1 MIGLLNPSQNI
12 DGFCR
17 THRTHANATT
27 DVQRELFAV
36 VYKDIKISST
46 RLSFVLVER
55 ISFRKKDKKKSMNE
69 IRNMKKDKEV
79 FSYSMYVV
87 SINKT

>member
-1 MIGLLNPSQNI
+1 M
-12 DGFCR
+12 
-17 THRTHANATT
+17 
-27 DVQRELFAV
+27 
-36 VYKDIKISST
+36 
-46 RLSFVLVER
+46 FVLVER
-55 ISFRKKDKKKSMNE
+55 ISLRKKDKKKSMNE